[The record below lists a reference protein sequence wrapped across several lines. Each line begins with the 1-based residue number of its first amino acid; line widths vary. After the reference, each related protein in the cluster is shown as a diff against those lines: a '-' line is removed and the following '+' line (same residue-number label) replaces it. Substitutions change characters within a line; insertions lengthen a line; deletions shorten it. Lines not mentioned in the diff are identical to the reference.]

1 MPSAVLKRF
10 EAISELSELTREE
23 RMEYDAAIKH
33 ETEKTENADLIYFF
47 Y

>member
-33 ETEKTENADLIYFF
+33 ETGKTENADLIYFF